1 MLTPRCSSSRGKI
14 SNLAASIKR
23 NGGEHTAKD
32 EASPAQIAII
42 EEWAKKHPDRTR
54 IAGGILFFNY
64 LQDKRADLL
73 LDFRSSGSK
82 WETIHSWLLTAQKV
96 RR

>member
-1 MLTPRCSSSRGKI
+1 MKQS
-14 SNLAASIKR
+14 
-23 NGGEHTAKD
+23 GGGHMAKE
-32 EASPAQIAII
+32 EASPARIAII
-42 EEWAKKHPDRTR
+42 EEWDAWAKKHPERAR
-54 IAGGILFFNY
+54 IAGGIRFFNY

-73 LDFRSSGSK
+73 LDFRSSSSK